1 MSIRRVR
8 PVRFPKRARLSARQL
23 ARRSA
28 AARHKRRRV
37 HHLPWRE
44 AICLRCNAPI
54 AIGEQIG
61 RAEIPYIVAH
71 LRGCTVGVIR
81 ANGKP
86 SVSQV
91 FEHIR
96 VRVA

>member
-1 MSIRRVR
+1 VSIRRVR
-8 PVRFPKRARLSARQL
+8 PVRSAKRAHLNARLL
-23 ARRSA
+23 ARRSTA
-28 AARHKRRRV
+28 VRHKRRRV
-37 HHLPWRE
+37 HHLPWCE

-54 AIGEQIG
+54 AIGAQIG

-96 VRVA
+96 VRVV